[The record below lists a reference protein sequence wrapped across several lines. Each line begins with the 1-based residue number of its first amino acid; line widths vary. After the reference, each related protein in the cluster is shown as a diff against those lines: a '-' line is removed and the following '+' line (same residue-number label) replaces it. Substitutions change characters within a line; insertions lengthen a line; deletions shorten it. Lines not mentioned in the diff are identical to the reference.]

1 MKPKFKL
8 GIIDADSIC
17 YKIAFQTLDDE
28 PEEAIRQL
36 DEYLFNNIHSHLFC
50 EQYLICLSR
59 GHSGRDEVAVTKPYK
74 GNRAKLEKPAHLD
87 ALKDHLID
95 EYNALLVC
103 PYEADDLVI
112 AAHDVFR
119 SESVLIGIDKDNLQ
133 SPGWHFNY
141 NNAEL
146 FEVSIFEAEYNLA
159 FQLLA
164 GDTGDNIPGL
174 PRIGAKTA
182 EKILADKA
190 LPINTAFRYYKENGY
205 SDVYFIEQLTLLKM
219 KKDIHVPFSGYFVE
233 LPELVTDVADEFE
246 VID

>member
-28 PEEAIRQL
+28 CEEAIRQL

-50 EQYLICLSR
+50 KQYLICLSA

-74 GNRAKLEKPAHLD
+74 GNRAKLEKPIHLD

-95 EYNALLVC
+95 EYNALMVR

-112 AAHDVFR
+112 TAHDMFR

-133 SPGWHFNY
+133 SQGWHFNY
-141 NNAEL
+141 NKAEL
-146 FEVSIFEAEYNLA
+146 FEVSMSDAEYNLA
-159 FQLLA
+159 VQLLT

-174 PRIGAKTA
+174 AKVGAKTA
-182 EKILADKA
+182 EKILDGKA
-190 LPINTAFRYYKENGY
+190 LPIDVAFRYYKENGY
-205 SDVYFIEQLTLLKM
+205 SDAYFMEQLTLLKM
-219 KKDIHVPFSGYFVE
+219 KKDIYVPFSGYFVE
-233 LPELVTDVADEFE
+233 LPDKDLEAFKEF
-246 VID
+246 